1 MSHQVVQLLL
11 QRTPV
16 LFQTLQLL
24 LFTFQVN
31 AQLTDLLM
39 THGSAHAVSSC
50 TSETLPYI
58 MYHNKNINKTHREKR
73 GTISLILRDSNKP
86 FSLDTEPGP
95 SGC

>member
-39 THGSAHAVSSC
+39 THGSAHA
-50 TSETLPYI
+50 ETLPYI